1 MHTSTMYP
9 EQTSQQLPE
18 QVTAASLE
26 SEHRTR
32 SEQTADLL
40 RRVADEDRPEV
51 RRDLLERVVLLN
63 MGVARSVARRYRSKG
78 IASEDLD
85 QVAYVALVRA
95 ADKFDPSLE
104 KDFLTYAI
112 PSIRGE
118 IKKHFRDS
126 GWVVRP
132 PRRIQELQP
141 QVVAAGQEL
150 THLLGRSPRPS
161 EVAAHIGVD
170 VEEVIE
176 ALAMDGC
183 FQPTSLD
190 VPVGDGGSSVLGDL
204 LEGADT
210 GLRASEA
217 RMLLAPVLRQL
228 GERDRR
234 ILYLRFFEGQTQREI
249 GRELGVTQMQ
259 VSRLL
264 TRICQTLRQQ
274 LAESADQNAA
284 VA

>member
-1 MHTSTMYP
+1 MHTSTP
-9 EQTSQQLPE
+9 TTTQADLA
-18 QVTAASLE
+18 TAGHND
-26 SEHRTR
+26 SEPGSR

-40 RRVADEDRPEV
+40 RRVADEERPEE
-51 RRDLLERVVLLN
+51 RRYLREQVVLLN

-78 IASEDLD
+78 IPSEDLD

-95 ADKFDPSLE
+95 AEKFDPSLE

-118 IKKHFRDS
+118 IKKYFRDH

-132 PRRIQELQP
+132 PRRVQELQP

-150 THLLGRSPRPS
+150 TQLLGRSPRPS
-161 EVAAHIGVD
+161 EVAAHLGVD

-204 LEGADT
+204 LEGGDT
-210 GLRASEA
+210 GMRASEA

-234 ILYLRFFEGQTQREI
+234 ILYLRFFEGLTQREI

-264 TRICQTLRQQ
+264 TRICETLRQQ
-274 LAESADQNAA
+274 LAESERQRADVA

>member
-1 MHTSTMYP
+1 MHASTYEERTEVTDP
-9 EQTSQQLPE
+9 GVQTD
-18 QVTAASLE
+18 TAN
-26 SEHRTR
+26 R
-32 SEQTADLL
+32 SERTAELL
-40 RRVADEDRPEV
+40 RRAAMQEHPDR
-51 RRDLLERVVLLN
+51 RRDLLEQVVLLN

-78 IASEDLD
+78 IADEDLE

-95 ADKFDPSLE
+95 ADKFDVSLD
-104 KDFLTYAI
+104 KDFLTYAV

-118 IKKHFRDS
+118 IKKHFRDH

-132 PRRIQELQP
+132 PRRTQELQP

-150 THLLGRSPRPS
+150 THSLGRSPRPS
-161 EVAAHIGVD
+161 EIAAHLDVD
-170 VEEVIE
+170 VDEVIE

-183 FQPTSLD
+183 FRPTSLD
-190 VPVGDGGSSVLGDL
+190 LPVGDGGSSVLGDL
-204 LEGADT
+204 LESGDT

-234 ILYLRFFEGQTQREI
+234 VLYLRFFEGLTQREI

-264 TRICQTLRQQ
+264 TRICETLRQE
-274 LAESADQNAA
+274 LADSAHRPDRTA

>member
-1 MHTSTMYP
+1 MHASTSYAERPTAVAT
-9 EQTSQQLPE
+9 TSDGDD
-18 QVTAASLE
+18 S
-26 SEHRTR
+26 RTR
-32 SEQTADLL
+32 SEQTSELL
-40 RRVADEDRPEV
+40 QQAVGQPPERRRQ
-51 RRDLLERVVLLN
+51 LLEQVVLVN
-63 MGVARSVARRYRSKG
+63 MGVARSVARRYRNRG
-78 IASEDLD
+78 IAAEDLD

-95 ADKFDPSLE
+95 ADKFDAALD
-104 KDFLTYAI
+104 KDFLTYAV

-118 IKKHFRDS
+118 IKKHFRDH

-150 THLLGRSPRPS
+150 TYLLGRSPRAS

-204 LEGADT
+204 LPGGDT
-210 GLRASEA
+210 GMRASEA

-234 ILYLRFFEGQTQREI
+234 ILYMRFFEGLTQREI

-274 LAESADQNAA
+274 LDESERQGEDAA

>member
-1 MHTSTMYP
+1 MHATTSDGD
-9 EQTSQQLPE
+9 LL
-18 QVTAASLE
+18 QVADASDQSDSL
-26 SEHRTR
+26 TR

-40 RRVADEDRPEV
+40 RRAAVADRPEA
-51 RRDLLERVVLLN
+51 RRELLEQVVLIN
-63 MGVARSVARRYRSKG
+63 MGVARSVARRYRSRG

-95 ADKFDPSLE
+95 ADKFDVSLD
-104 KDFLTYAI
+104 KDFLTYAV

-118 IKKHFRDS
+118 IKKHFRDH

-132 PRRIQELQP
+132 PRRTQELQP

-161 EVAAHIGVD
+161 EIAGHLGVD

-183 FQPTSLD
+183 FRPTSLD

-204 LEGADT
+204 LQGEDT
-210 GLRASEA
+210 GVRASEA

-228 GERDRR
+228 GDRDRR
-234 ILYLRFFEGQTQREI
+234 ILYLRFFEGLTQREI

-264 TRICQTLRQQ
+264 TRICESLREQ
-274 LAESADQNAA
+274 LAESEDHAA